1 LLHSATGR
9 VQQPGHPQIDLPVSP
24 TAEQSG
30 LSHLSWLAVVVGV
43 SSDVARTGRRSRRKR
58 FLVMIA
64 PPVPAWK
71 KWVMLGLILSFV
83 ILATIFFRA
92 RRAARERAPDRVGP
106 PASKPTR

>member
-1 LLHSATGR
+1 
-9 VQQPGHPQIDLPVSP
+9 
-24 TAEQSG
+24 
-30 LSHLSWLAVVVGV
+30 
-43 SSDVARTGRRSRRKR
+43 
-58 FLVMIA
+58 MIA